1 MQTGLADSVRATW
14 VYIACVPAGTLDTL
28 VRVPTVPVYCTG
40 GHWGDWGQRVRHFST
55 RVSATFGSTLPTGS
69 NERVIRTDA
78 DDRPDWR
85 TGLHLTGLRP
95 VAGPVDQTRV
105 LALCIYTGQRRGE
118 QGTVIVNLTLRDSRF
133 RCYNRTWVTKLC

>member
-1 MQTGLADSVRATW
+1 MQTGLADSVRTTW

-40 GHWGDWGQRVRHFST
+40 GHWGD
-55 RVSATFGSTLPTGS
+55 FGSTLPTGS
-69 NERVIRTDA
+69 DERVIRTDA

-105 LALCIYTGQRRGE
+105 LALCVYTGQRCGE

-133 RCYNRTWVTKLC
+133 RW